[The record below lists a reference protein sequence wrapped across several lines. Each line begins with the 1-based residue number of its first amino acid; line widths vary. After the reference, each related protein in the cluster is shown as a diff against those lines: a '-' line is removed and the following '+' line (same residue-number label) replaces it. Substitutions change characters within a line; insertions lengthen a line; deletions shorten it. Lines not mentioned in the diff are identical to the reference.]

1 MEISTYWKSSGF
13 GWSQSEVNWASTMA
27 TTVLRSTAAGSAVSQ
42 QFQCVGRR
50 SLQVK
55 SILAERLAISSEPAA
70 AAAASRLSIQQ
81 NCASQDLGAS
91 QQRHSSSSGSGPTIV
106 NRGPLGPLP
115 PLMVLGGDEE
125 PQYRIAEEPIQGNYT
140 GFVNYETVDGSL
152 LDDDEDDKE
161 IGAAPGRGVET
172 PESFAKFL
180 RHAPASVLKDMAR
193 ACHLS
198 NLAYVIR
205 DLKVGS
211 RISS

>member
-1 MEISTYWKSSGF
+1 
-13 GWSQSEVNWASTMA
+13 
-27 TTVLRSTAAGSAVSQ
+27 
-42 QFQCVGRR
+42 
-50 SLQVK
+50 
-55 SILAERLAISSEPAA
+55 LA
-70 AAAASRLSIQQ
+70 
-81 NCASQDLGAS
+81 
-91 QQRHSSSSGSGPTIV
+91 
-106 NRGPLGPLP
+106 
-115 PLMVLGGDEE
+115 PLMVFGGDEE
-125 PQYRIAEEPIQGNYT
+125 PPQFRIAEEPIQGNYT

-152 LDDDEDDKE
+152 LDDDNEGDRRT
-161 IGAAPGRGVET
+161 GAAPAREVET